1 MSRNRVCKRSITS
14 GLLAVMLV
22 ATLIFGSW
30 SMSEVEAAAK
40 PKLSK
45 TSIVMYPGQK
55 TTLKVKNAKGKVAWS
70 SSNKKVA
77 TVNNKGTIKA
87 LKTGNCNIYAR
98 VRGKKL
104 RCKVTVVTRYQ
115 YDGMKLYS
123 LVRSKGKKGSE
134 GAREITLNVNNDDI
148 EIYKKITI
156 SALPKKYKMEFL
168 YEYNSNEEWGRT
180 GISMDV
186 FRDKRGKLKCHW
198 ENGSCYPT
206 TVTGTIGRDYNGKL
220 KGLNLI
226 RSEEEYNEEPEP
238 PYIGAPRSWEKK
250 IVSRYVRDNFRLSDK
265 LLKKYGYSM
274 KKLGFNKY

>member
-1 MSRNRVCKRSITS
+1 
-14 GLLAVMLV
+14 MLV

-55 TTLKVKNAKGKVAWS
+55 ATLKVKNAKGKVAWS
-70 SSNKKVA
+70 SSNKKIA

-123 LVRSKGKKGSE
+123 LVRSKGKKGPE
-134 GAREITLNVNNDDI
+134 GARVITLNVNNDDI

-168 YEYNSNEEWGRT
+168 YELNSNEEWGRT
-180 GISMDV
+180 EISMDV
-186 FRDKRGKLKCHW
+186 FRDKRGRLECYW
-198 ENGSCYPT
+198 EDGTCIPT

-220 KGLNLI
+220 KGLHLT
-226 RSEEEYNEEPEP
+226 RCQEERDEDL
-238 PYIGAPRSWEKK
+238 YIGVPSSRDKET
-250 IVSRYVRDNFRLSDK
+250 VSRYVRENFRLSDK

-274 KKLGFNKY
+274 KKLGFTKY